1 MTSDER
7 RVLYRLI
14 KTDKLNSI
22 GNMAL
27 LTKSDNSSNRNGM
40 FDKKRFNIAKRVS
53 NGSFVPKHTYD
64 VFSKLISEE
73 MTPELNVW
81 NETDIQKHE
90 EWIKTRV
97 NAIKNPLKK

>member
-1 MTSDER
+1 MLKQLIQIILLR
-7 RVLYRLI
+7 RVFVSENSLET
-14 KTDKLNSI
+14 KT
-22 GNMAL
+22 
-27 LTKSDNSSNRNGM
+27 
-40 FDKKRFNIAKRVS
+40 KKGKVGLMVTLAIFICAIYFIAKRVS

-64 VFSKLISEE
+64 VFSKLISEK

-97 NAIKNPLKK
+97 SAIKKTIKK